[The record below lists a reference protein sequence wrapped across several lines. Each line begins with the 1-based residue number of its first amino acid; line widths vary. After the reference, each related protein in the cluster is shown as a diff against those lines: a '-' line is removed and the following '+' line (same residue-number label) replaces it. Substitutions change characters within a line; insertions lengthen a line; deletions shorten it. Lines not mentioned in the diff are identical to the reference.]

1 MKEKE
6 LLEKEALEK
15 LFQAQKKF
23 QKEKRIYDDATYQY
37 YKTLDYIQANY
48 PDSNPSLDKYIQ
60 ELLKANNMDDFEIKE
75 YNDSKIFDYIV
86 SNIDS
91 FLKISDFIKNSFL
104 QIKPDN
110 INKLSVLLA
119 ARESDYLFK
128 TILENHKN
136 PNNINQIIKPIV
148 QDTYNVA
155 VFEEQ
160 VREVV
165 KLILDTNEFEID
177 MFLKSLNRLWK
188 IKRNSRVDDSI
199 FIIDF
204 IRQNQTEL
212 YIEQYKTPYFGFI
225 NSCIEKGI
233 TEDEA
238 KKLFNSLAVNFRDCV
253 RFYRNEKI
261 LEAKQLYKIAF
272 IEMNYPNKSENNN
285 LPNGVIINK
294 RKVNENGN

>member
-155 VFEEQ
+155 VF
-160 VREVV
+160 
-165 KLILDTNEFEID
+165 
-177 MFLKSLNRLWK
+177 
-188 IKRNSRVDDSI
+188 
-199 FIIDF
+199 
-204 IRQNQTEL
+204 
-212 YIEQYKTPYFGFI
+212 
-225 NSCIEKGI
+225 
-233 TEDEA
+233 
-238 KKLFNSLAVNFRDCV
+238 
-253 RFYRNEKI
+253 
-261 LEAKQLYKIAF
+261 
-272 IEMNYPNKSENNN
+272 
-285 LPNGVIINK
+285 
-294 RKVNENGN
+294 